1 MDEYIKRSLE
11 LYCSGY
17 LDKIVEYNVDELRR
31 SFIGKLRDGSFIELL
46 YTEGTTYWFP
56 PLPWDEELSRKYFGE
71 RLKYRMWTFGMRQS
85 ELARLTGIPQ
95 SRISDYICGKRCPDV
110 FKADKI
116 ARALRC
122 RPDYFIFHF
131 EEGQIFERD

>member
-1 MDEYIKRSLE
+1 MNEYIMRGLK
-11 LYCSGY
+11 LYCPEY
-17 LDKIVEYNVDELRR
+17 LDSIVEYNVDELRE

-46 YTEGTTYWFP
+46 YAEGTTYWFP
-56 PLPWDEELSRKYFGE
+56 PLPWDDELSRKYFGE

-85 ELARLTGIPQ
+85 ELAKLTEIPQ
-95 SRISDYICGKRCPDV
+95 SRISEYVRGKAWPDIY
-110 FKADKI
+110 KADKI

-131 EEGQIFERD
+131 EEGQIFGKY